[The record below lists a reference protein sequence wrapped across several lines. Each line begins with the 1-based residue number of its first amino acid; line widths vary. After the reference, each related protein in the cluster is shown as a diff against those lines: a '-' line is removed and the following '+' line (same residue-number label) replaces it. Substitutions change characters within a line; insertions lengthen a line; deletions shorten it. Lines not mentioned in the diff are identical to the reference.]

1 MERGIFRMIKIKIPQ
16 IKPINWIIII
26 NTTITFLYLYILINN
41 FIKTNKKN
49 QLNKTNKIILISFN
63 YKW

>member
-1 MERGIFRMIKIKIPQ
+1 MIKIKIPQ